1 MEYLHDMEFA
11 LLRLISGSGQNQD
24 FQQMTPDEQENWLLF
39 IQATQEQIRFY
50 EYWLMMA
57 HLKNDPNGDRLENLP
72 RSVAGKIR
80 ATKQFV
86 EKMTANEKAK
96 TTL

>member
-1 MEYLHDMEFA
+1 
-11 LLRLISGSGQNQD
+11 
-24 FQQMTPDEQENWLLF
+24 
-39 IQATQEQIRFY
+39 
-50 EYWLMMA
+50 MMA